1 MNLGNL
7 LRHHRQEAGLT
18 LKAVAHKAG
27 ISEGFLSQVENN
39 VKSPSV
45 ETLINICAALKVNT
59 GDVINQASNHKRL
72 FVVRKEEWEEVELP
86 HTGFATIR
94 FCPPAERSV
103 IDSAILFMEPGRE
116 IPVRRDIKNGQELLC
131 VLKGQVE
138 FIHPEDGVTLREGDS
153 VHVWSEPKGQKVVNQ
168 GPGQAV
174 VLWVGTI

>member
-18 LKAVAHKAG
+18 LKAVAQKAG

-45 ETLINICAALKVNT
+45 ETLMNICTALEVNP

-103 IDSAILFMEPGRE
+103 MDSAILFMEAGRE
-116 IPVRRDIKNGQELLC
+116 IPVRKDLRNGQELLC
-131 VLKGQVE
+131 VLKGRVDLL
-138 FIHPEDGVTLREGDS
+138 HPEENVTLREGDS
-153 VHVWSEPKGQKVVNQ
+153 IHLWSEPKGQSVINR